1 MEQKKA
7 LNRKKL
13 KVILVICIVMIVTA
27 GIGLAAYIHH
37 VDTVTL
43 GRKVSVYRLDVSKL
57 TVGEAQQKISEAF
70 QNKTIT
76 FHEEGKDVYN
86 VSMEQLGYSLDQ
98 DTLKSALETLK
109 QERSGTFKLFASQR
123 DYKIDYQIIR
133 DEAQEQAALSADHF
147 DEKDRTEPTDAHIRY
162 SKKKQKYVLVK
173 QVSGNQIDENRLL
186 SYVEETLDK
195 DFETELLTSDVKMEL
210 NEEVY
215 RQPDI
220 EESGEMKQKVKKL
233 NSLLKKYRSTTVSYL
248 FGEET
253 LDKDFETELLTS
265 DVKMELNEEV
275 YRQPDIEESGE
286 MKQKV
291 KKLNSLLKKYRS
303 TTVSYLFGEETQVL
317 DSDTISSWLR
327 IKNSGIS
334 IDKDAAAD
342 YISNMANKY
351 NTIYVPRTFHTS
363 LGTDVTVSDNEYGYR
378 IDQDAELTQLLEDL
392 KSGENVSREPVYSSS
407 GMKRNGTD
415 DLAGSYIEFSLDSQ
429 HLWLYKD
436 GALVTETDIV
446 SGAPTPE
453 RETYRG
459 AWPIAYK
466 ASPFTLSS
474 EEYGYA
480 ETVKYWMPF
489 VYGQGLHDA
498 SWQSAFGGNRY
509 KTGHGS
515 HGCIN
520 LPEDQAALI
529 YNTIDGGYPII
540 IY

>member
-57 TVGEAQQKISEAF
+57 TVEEAQQKISEAF

-76 FHEEGKDVYN
+76 FHEDGKDVYN

-123 DYKIDYQIIR
+123 
-133 DEAQEQAALSADHF
+133 
-147 DEKDRTEPTDAHIRY
+147 DAHIRY

-253 LDKDFETELLTS
+253 
-265 DVKMELNEEV
+265 
-275 YRQPDIEESGE
+275 
-286 MKQKV
+286 
-291 KKLNSLLKKYRS
+291 
-303 TTVSYLFGEETQVL
+303 QVL
-317 DSDTISSWLR
+317 DSDTISSWLQ

-415 DLAGSYIEFSLDSQ
+415 DLAGNYIEVSLDSQ

>member
-27 GIGLAAYIHH
+27 GIGLAVYIHH

-57 TVGEAQQKISEAF
+57 TVEEAQQKISEAF

-76 FHEEGKDVYN
+76 FHEDGKDVYN

-98 DTLKSALETLK
+98 DILKSALETLK

-195 DFETELLTSDVKMEL
+195 DFETELLTSDVKIEL

-248 FGEET
+248 FGEE
-253 LDKDFETELLTS
+253 K
-265 DVKMELNEEV
+265 
-275 YRQPDIEESGE
+275 
-286 MKQKV
+286 
-291 KKLNSLLKKYRS
+291 
-303 TTVSYLFGEETQVL
+303 QVL
-317 DSDTISSWLR
+317 DSDTISSWLQ

-415 DLAGSYIEFSLDSQ
+415 DLAGGYIEVSLDSQ